1 MKKRRIERIYS
12 FILMNLKIM
21 YILKIYDINIKIYKL
36 SLLGL
41 FMNKILIQY
50 LNEKEIFKNIKVIN
64 ILILHFNKFIKYEIL
79 NSKLN

>member
-1 MKKRRIERIYS
+1 
-12 FILMNLKIM
+12 
-21 YILKIYDINIKIYKL
+21 
-36 SLLGL
+36 
-41 FMNKILIQY
+41 MNKILIQY